1 MAAKV
6 ARRHAL
12 TFALLRAVLGGVAAA
27 LWPNLPWAQDT
38 SFMSGEAL
46 AAALRQNLVWL
57 EADDIGEHG
66 YGVIV
71 GGSPETLWI
80 VTARHV
86 VAKRAMLGLTVPDRV
101 SQQIRVRFCAL
112 AANEKKLDRAAATP
126 VVGWDSGGQDIA
138 LLSVPRPP
146 DHVLVARAL
155 APFAVVGE
163 PVWLLGSDDDC
174 ALVPAQGQVRAS
186 ADAAHNL
193 RIDFPANLVQGGSSG
208 APVLSGYGILGLMK
222 SVDSPTSTVHAMAD
236 LQRRVQAHAAARW
249 QLVDARNI
257 PPGDPRAAQVDLA
270 ETLNEYLLAVRN
282 VQMRF
287 QQAEV
292 PRASIDIDVKRYNLA
307 LRRFMRVREAYDGSL
322 SASWPPVVLPAWR
335 ALREKL
341 WAVHLNFWRI
351 DPLMA
356 GIYKSQ
362 KTGAA
367 VQAQMTALEP
377 DLVQLEKDIAQFLRQ
392 LVKEN

>member
-138 LLSVPRPP
+138 LLS
-146 DHVLVARAL
+146 LC
-155 APFAVVGE
+155 GC
-163 PVWLLGSDDDC
+163 W
-174 ALVPAQGQVRAS
+174 
-186 ADAAHNL
+186 AATT
-193 RIDFPANLVQGGSSG
+193 I
-208 APVLSGYGILGLMK
+208 
-222 SVDSPTSTVHAMAD
+222 
-236 LQRRVQAHAAARW
+236 ARW
-249 QLVDARNI
+249 FQRKARCA
-257 PPGDPRAAQVDLA
+257 PAPTRL
-270 ETLNEYLLAVRN
+270 TTC
-282 VQMRF
+282 
-287 QQAEV
+287 
-292 PRASIDIDVKRYNLA
+292 AST
-307 LRRFMRVREAYDGSL
+307 
-322 SASWPPVVLPAWR
+322 
-335 ALREKL
+335 
-341 WAVHLNFWRI
+341 
-351 DPLMA
+351 
-356 GIYKSQ
+356 SQ
-362 KTGAA
+362 PTWCKAA
-367 VQAQMTALEP
+367 VQVPRCSVATASW
-377 DLVQLEKDIAQFLRQ
+377 A
-392 LVKEN
+392 

>member
-1 MAAKV
+1 M
-6 ARRHAL
+6 
-12 TFALLRAVLGGVAAA
+12 
-27 LWPNLPWAQDT
+27 AQDAKPET
-38 SFMSGEAL
+38 SFLSGEAL
-46 AAALRQNLVWL
+46 STALRQNLVWL

-71 GGSPETLWI
+71 GGTAETLWV

-86 VAKRAMLGLTVPDRV
+86 VVKSAMLGLTAPDQSSR
-101 SQQIRVRFCAL
+101 QIRVRFCA
-112 AANEKKLDRAAATP
+112 NESAAATSQRSP
-126 VVGWDSGGQDIA
+126 ATTVTGWNAGGHDIA
-138 LLSVPRPP
+138 LLSVPRPR
-146 DHVLVARAL
+146 DYVLLARAL

-163 PVWLLGSDDDC
+163 PVWLLGSDDNC
-174 ALVPAQGQVRAS
+174 ALVPAQGNVRAT

-193 RIDFPANLVQGGSSG
+193 RVDFPSSSVQGGSSG

-222 SVDSPTSTVHAMAD
+222 SVDSPTSTVHAMDD
-236 LQRRVQAHAAARW
+236 LQRRVQGLPAARW
-249 QLVDARNI
+249 ELVDARNI

-270 ETLNEYLLAVRN
+270 ETLNGYLLAVRN
-282 VQMRF
+282 VHMLF
-287 QQAEV
+287 QQSQV
-292 PRASIDIDVKRYNLA
+292 PRPSIDANVKSYNAA

-322 SASWPPVVLPAWR
+322 SASWPPAVLPAWR
-335 ALREKL
+335 SLRENL

-362 KTGAA
+362 KTGTA